1 MIDALVTGKLI
12 REPSTK
18 TGASGKPFVSFLL
31 SVHVGD
37 EDSVIVSGIAF
48 NDAAERIGRLCKGDS
63 LAVTGSLKPTNWQ
76 DKETGEER
84 HGLNI
89 TVSACLSPYDVR
101 KRRSVG
107 EVSEN
112 PKPRPQAA
120 GQREPVHAEDDGFDD
135 DLSF

>member
-12 REPSTK
+12 RDPSTK

-31 SVHVGD
+31 SVHIGD
-37 EDSVIVSGIAF
+37 EDSVVVSGIAF
-48 NDAAERIGRLCKGDS
+48 NDAAERIGRLGKGDS

-101 KRRSVG
+101 KRRSAG

>member
-1 MIDALVTGKLI
+1 MAAII
-12 REPSTK
+12 
-18 TGASGKPFVSFLL
+18 SFLL
-31 SVHVGD
+31 TSIERLANRGRP
-37 EDSVIVSGIAF
+37 SMSIAF
-48 NDAAERIGRLCKGDS
+48 NDAAERIGRLGKGDS

-76 DKETGEER
+76 DKQTGEER

-107 EVSEN
+107 EVPDD
-112 PKPRPQAA
+112 PKPRSQAA
-120 GQREPVHAEDDGFDD
+120 ARREPVYAEDEGFDD